1 MRIQSI
7 VATTRN
13 TSTAWTSRWMAWPA
27 WSRSG
32 DKACSLTTTRTT
44 RCSWPI
50 ARKTACGP
58 MAPSTG
64 SAGRRTDVTSK
75 LMWSRTEMESRPAT
89 APAEATRSG
98 LSGARL
104 ARNFVLLGGAEV
116 FSKGVTILA
125 FACLARVLGPA
136 DFGALEFALA
146 VITILTLLVDCGLS
160 PYGAREVGKDP
171 GKTGAL

>member
-1 MRIQSI
+1 
-7 VATTRN
+7 
-13 TSTAWTSRWMAWPA
+13 
-27 WSRSG
+27 
-32 DKACSLTTTRTT
+32 
-44 RCSWPI
+44 
-50 ARKTACGP
+50 
-58 MAPSTG
+58 
-64 SAGRRTDVTSK
+64 
-75 LMWSRTEMESRPAT
+75 MESRPAT

-171 GKTGAL
+171 GKTGALVRHIVVTRLALVLVAWAVLLALVLTLDQPWPTRRVLLLYGLPLAVLAGSLFWVFQGCDAMGVVVGGLLLR